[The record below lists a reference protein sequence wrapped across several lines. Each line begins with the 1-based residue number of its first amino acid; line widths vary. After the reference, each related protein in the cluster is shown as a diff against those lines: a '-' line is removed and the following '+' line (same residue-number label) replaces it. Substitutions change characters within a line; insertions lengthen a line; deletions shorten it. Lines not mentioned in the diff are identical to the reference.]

1 MCAADHLGQLLSSA
15 QPHLEGWSA
24 LRYDAI
30 PERETEPVD
39 VLFLALPH
47 PVSWKV
53 VAQLRHTHTR
63 IIDCSGAFRLKDP
76 TAYSNYYGETHP
88 MPDLLNE
95 FTYGLPEV
103 NSARIR
109 ESQFVASPGC
119 FATCIE
125 LGLLP
130 LAAHG
135 QLRGNISTVGI
146 TGSSGA
152 GSIALPTTHHPSRAS
167 NLRVY
172 KPLTHPHVPE
182 IEAMLQQAGAV
193 TPRLQFVPVASPLVR
208 GILATSTVGTTRTFS
223 QSELDDLV
231 DKYYAQARF
240 TRRPKER
247 LAEVVAVAGSNF
259 AEVNIVAGPE
269 TDGGQTLTCVSTL
282 DNLLKGGAGQA
293 YPEHEPD
300 VGARR
305 SRGSVGPRRLP
316 LGERCFSPIHSRSC
330 DRACSW
336 TKSTARDAAA
346 TSLGLD
352 ENHPPTY
359 LGLMGSTEPSAH
371 LRGRKRRY

>member
-1 MCAADHLGQLLSSA
+1 MGYARSMTTPTFTAAVYGATGYIGAELLRRLLIHPRIELRRVCAADHQGQPLASA
-15 QPHLEGWSA
+15 QPHLEGWST
-24 LRYDAI
+24 LRYQAL

-53 VAQLRHTHTR
+53 VAQLRHTGTR

-76 TAYSNYYGETHP
+76 AAYAKYYGETHP

-130 LAAHG
+130 LAANAILDG
-135 QLRGNISTVGI
+135 EISTVGI

-152 GSIALPTTHHPSRAS
+152 GSVPLPTTHHPSRAS

-182 IEAMLQQAGAV
+182 IEATLQQAGAA
-193 TPRLQFVPVASPLVR
+193 TPRLRFVPVAAPLVR
-208 GILATSTVGTTRTFS
+208 GILATST
-223 QSELDDLV
+223 LDSAQRYTQPQLDEIV
-231 DKYYAQARF
+231 DKYYESARF

-247 LAEVVAVAGSNF
+247 LPEVVAVAGSNF
-259 AEVNIVAGPE
+259 AEVSVVAGPE
-269 TDGGQTLTCVSTL
+269 TERGQTLTCISTL

-293 YPEHEPD
+293 IQNMN
-300 VGARR
+300 
-305 SRGSVGPRRLP
+305 LM
-316 LGERCFSPIHSRSC
+316 
-330 DRACSW
+330 
-336 TKSTARDAAA
+336 
-346 TSLGLD
+346 LGLD
-352 ENHPPTY
+352 ETM
-359 LGLMGSTEPSAH
+359 GLWDPGGYP
-371 LRGRKRRY
+371 

>member
-1 MCAADHLGQLLSSA
+1 MTSPTFTAAVYGATGYIGAELLRRLLIHPRVELRRVCAADHQGQLLSCA
-15 QPHLEGWSA
+15 QPHLEGWSK
-24 LRYDAI
+24 LRYEAI

-47 PVSWKV
+47 PVSWAV
-53 VAQLRHTHTR
+53 VAQLRHTATR
-63 IIDCSGAFRLKDP
+63 IIDCSGAFRLKNP
-76 TAYSNYYGETHP
+76 AAYAQYYGESHP

-95 FTYGLPEV
+95 FTYGLPEL

-130 LAAHG
+130 LAPQG
-135 QLRGNISTVGI
+135 QLQGNISTVGI

-152 GSIALPTTHHPSRAS
+152 GSVASPTTHHPSRAS

-182 IEAMLQQAGAV
+182 IEALLTQAGGT

-208 GILATSTVGTTRTFS
+208 GILATSTLTADRTFT
-223 QSELDDLV
+223 QQDLDELV
-231 DKYYAQARF
+231 DQYYAHARF
-240 TRRPKER
+240 TRRPQER

-259 AEVNIVAGPE
+259 AEVSIVAGPV
-269 TDGGQTLTCVSTL
+269 TDHGQTLTCVSAL

-293 YPEHEPD
+293 IQNMN
-300 VGARR
+300 
-305 SRGSVGPRRLP
+305 LM
-316 LGERCFSPIHSRSC
+316 LGLEE
-330 DRACSW
+330 
-336 TKSTARDAAA
+336 T
-346 TSLGLD
+346 TSLWDPGGY
-352 ENHPPTY
+352 P
-359 LGLMGSTEPSAH
+359 
-371 LRGRKRRY
+371 